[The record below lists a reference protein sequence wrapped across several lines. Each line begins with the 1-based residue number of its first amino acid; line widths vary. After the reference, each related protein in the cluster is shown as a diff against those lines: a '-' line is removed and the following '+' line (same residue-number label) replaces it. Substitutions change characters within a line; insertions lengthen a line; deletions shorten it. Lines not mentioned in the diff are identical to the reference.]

1 MIHWPVGY
9 RFDDYFELELKCCYK
24 NKDNQMSQQENFLTR
39 KLRRLERKLH
49 VSLVRTP
56 LSLPSPEEQKR
67 IDDEENAFIKKQN
80 EAEKALRKQKKQF
93 KEYMK
98 EEYQKTE
105 RKLVALKWEKSVIKK
120 TLKEFR
126 NNQRIYYRRWLEMQD
141 MGIIVDGIIY
151 TLAET
156 KKDYQT
162 WMTVK
167 NKEMGLD
174 SDASLRDV
182 KSVDLAQVFTSEG
195 R

>member
-1 MIHWPVGY
+1 MS
-9 RFDDYFELELKCCYK
+9 
-24 NKDNQMSQQENFLTR
+24 NKENFITR
-39 KLRRLERKLH
+39 KLRRFERKLH
-49 VSLVRTP
+49 VNLVRTP

-105 RKLVALKWEKSVIKK
+105 KKLVALKWEKSVIKK

-126 NNQRIYYRRWLEMQD
+126 SNQRTYYRRWLELQD
-141 MGIIVDGIIY
+141 MGIIVDGTIY
-151 TLAET
+151 TLVET

-174 SDASLRDV
+174 YDNPLGDN
-182 KSVDLAQVFTSEG
+182 KSVDLAQVVAFRE